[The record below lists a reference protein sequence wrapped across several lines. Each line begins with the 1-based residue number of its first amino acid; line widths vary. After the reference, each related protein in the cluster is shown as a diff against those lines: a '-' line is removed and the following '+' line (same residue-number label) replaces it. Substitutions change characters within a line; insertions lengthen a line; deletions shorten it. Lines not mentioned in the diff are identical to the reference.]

1 MKGLKFALTGLVL
14 GAAWCASAEKLVTHG
29 DTVAMM
35 GDSITQYGTASNSGY
50 PQLFL
55 RAIRTTGVS
64 DFTFVGAGVAGNTST
79 DMRDR
84 FVRDVV
90 NKNPTVVTINSGVN
104 DIRFGFPAHYETYRD
119 NLNYMV
125 DQAKGVGAKVVLMTP
140 TGAAGEG
147 TNELVHA
154 LAGIMREV
162 AADKHVTL
170 ADSYVYFRAAVED
183 PQAPAMDAAG
193 HKATVDG
200 LHMGPVGDRA
210 MARSLVAVMGLTEA
224 EIAAVEEDWNT
235 APIVG
240 ISGIPSMSL
249 AQYDMVEAYSDRFKL
264 EIWTA
269 AGDAFHAG
277 LARFLANPVI
287 PAKPTLPAVPS
298 GAASDCAGGA
308 IVMCGGGAWG
318 NEAQTN
324 PSGISRL
331 VTKALAANG
340 STRPVIT
347 GRADGEYLSKI
358 DSNFD
363 KIVANDKDTGAAV
376 SHLVIMPGLENI
388 TTDTQS
394 AQSIVSKAAAKGITV
409 VFLTYNPLK
418 DSDGDAELNT
428 VLRDLDNGT
437 TVRTIDAYQ
446 MRVDEKTR
454 RAANANAHHYIH
466 GNGTLSPRMNYLEGT
481 ELLPMLGFNTA
492 AAQRADAR
500 WQAIDDFGGSTVS
513 YSIGFGELDQLRA
526 IAFQNNVSV
535 AELYAVCMR
544 LGAEAIADVAPVQ
557 GQLTV
562 DPNTM
567 SNNCALVAN
576 AVNRIRGTAA
586 PGVRITVYRKGV
598 TAVGY
603 ADANGDYY
611 VDYNPGDYEPSYK
624 TTVSDGLNTLTFYT
638 TLVSSIPAHD
648 HVYGTTNYTWSADYT
663 ACTAMATC
671 SVCTEKLFENGAVTT
686 VTNVAQ
692 TCTTDGSVTS
702 TAVFPTLGTTTKS
715 ATVPAGHVWGAPG
728 YDWNTTDWTCTASAS
743 CVRDGAHKASETVQA
758 QYAVV
763 TPATIYATG
772 LGRYTATFANA
783 AFASQTYDVE
793 IPKKTGD
800 EGLSPAGEGK
810 DDSNAIQQAIDAA
823 GEGGTVTL
831 GEGTFLINTQLT
843 IGNGVTLVGQGYDKT
858 TLRNVA
864 AQGSNSRVATISG
877 NGVLSSVT
885 VTGGAVSGANK
896 NGGGVLINGDGTV
909 TWCKVTGNKVIQGFG
924 GGIGVAGVGQ
934 ARIDHTTITGNTAVG
949 DSTHVP
955 YGAGIGVDGST
966 AGGHA
971 VIDTCLVCGN
981 VSGESVTTGCGG
993 GISISGYNASVDVLN
1008 TTVADNSA
1016 SGSAGGICLKGT
1028 FAKYSALNMAIMTTC
1043 FISSGFSTFSG
1054 FLYRAFL

>member
-1 MKGLKFALTGLVL
+1 MKVVASALTGLVL
-14 GAAWCASAEKLVTHG
+14 GATLSASGEKLVTHG
-29 DTVAMM
+29 DTLAMM
-35 GDSITQYGTASNSGY
+35 GDSITQYGTSSASGY
-50 PQLFL
+50 PNLFQ
-55 RAIRTTGVS
+55 RAIRTTGVG

-79 DMRDR
+79 DMRER

-162 AADKHVTL
+162 AADKNVIL
-170 ADSYVYFRAAVED
+170 ADSYAYFRAAVED
-183 PQAPAMDAAG
+183 PLAPAMGASG
-193 HKATVDG
+193 FKATVDG

-210 MARSLVAVMGLTEA
+210 MARSLVSVMGLTEA

-235 APIVG
+235 ASIVG
-240 ISGIPSMSL
+240 ISGIPSTSL
-249 AQYDMVEAYSDRFKL
+249 AQYDMIEAYSDRFKL

-269 AGDAFHAG
+269 AGDAFRAG
-277 LARFLANPVI
+277 LERFLANPVI

-340 STRPVIT
+340 SSRPVIT
-347 GRADGEYLSKI
+347 GRADGAYLSKI
-358 DSNFD
+358 DSDFD

-394 AQSIVSKAAAKGITV
+394 AQNIVSKAAAKGITV
-409 VFLTYNPLK
+409 VFLTFNPLK
-418 DSDGDAELNT
+418 DSDGDAALNT
-428 VLRDLDNGT
+428 VLRGLDNGT

-481 ELLPMLGFNTA
+481 ALLPMLGFNPA

-513 YSIGFGELDQLRA
+513 YSIGFGELDRLRA

-557 GQLTV
+557 GQLTAN
-562 DPNTM
+562 PNTI
-567 SNNCALVAN
+567 SNNCALAAN

-586 PGVRITVYRKGV
+586 PGVRITVYRKGI

-603 ADANGDYY
+603 ADASGNY
-611 VDYNPGDYEPSYK
+611 VVDFNPGDYAPSYK

-638 TLVSSIPAHD
+638 TLVDELPPASD
-648 HVYGTTNYTWSADYT
+648 DEEDPGEEENPGDEEDP
-663 ACTAMATC
+663 
-671 SVCTEKLFENGAVTT
+671 SV
-686 VTNVAQ
+686 
-692 TCTTDGSVTS
+692 D
-702 TAVFPTLGTTTKS
+702 P
-715 ATVPAGHVWGAPG
+715 P
-728 YDWNTTDWTCTASAS
+728 
-743 CVRDGAHKASETVQA
+743 
-758 QYAVV
+758 V
-763 TPATIYATG
+763 TPPPSGDG
-772 LGRYTATFANA
+772 LQPSG
-783 AFASQTYDVE
+783 SD
-793 IPKKTGD
+793 D
-800 EGLSPAGEGK
+800 AG
-810 DDSNAIQQAIDAA
+810 AIQQAIDAA
-823 GEGGTVTL
+823 GADGTVVL

-843 IGNGVTLVGQGYDKT
+843 IGNGVTLVGQGSDRTILK
-858 TLRNVA
+858 NVA
-864 AQGSNSRVATISG
+864 ALSNVSRVATVKDG
-877 NGVLSSVT
+877 GCLTSVT
-885 VTGGAVSGANK
+885 VTGGAVDGANK
-896 NGGGVLINGDGTV
+896 HGGGILIDGTGTV
-909 TWCKVTGNKVIQGFG
+909 SWCKVTGNRNLRGVG
-924 GGIGVAGVGQ
+924 GGIGVVGKGQ
-934 ARIDHTTITGNTAVG
+934 AVIDHTIVSGNTAPGNTASSVN
-949 DSTHVP
+949 VP
-955 YGAGIGVDGST
+955 CGAGIGVIATGTSD
-966 AGGHA
+966 A
-971 VIDTCLVCGN
+971 VELTVDTCLVSDNVCGAD
-981 VSGESVTTGCGG
+981 VPGIGG
-993 GISISGYNASVDVLN
+993 GIYIRGYYVKTAVIRN
-1008 TTVADNSA
+1008 TTVAGNSA
-1016 SGSAGGICLKGT
+1016 SDLGGGLYLEGIFPKATTIPLENCIFAQNKVGETEENVKIVSDKYACTTAASCFFGLASEVLGTGSVSGDPRLSADFRPTSDSTLVIGKGT
-1028 FAKYSALNMAIMTTC
+1028 AYEGIGTDLDGKSFANPPSIGCYELGGTPPEPQPQVDGASVL
-1043 FISSGFSTFSG
+1043 
-1054 FLYRAFL
+1054 LY